1 MIVHLPV
8 KAVRVG
14 STAEKRKFARVAFQK
29 ELEIF
34 PVFPSYSEDFSD
46 LPLTGRTQD
55 ISGGGI
61 AFKAHPLLKA
71 GSFLKLRFELE
82 KDQRV
87 EAFGKIVWAKG
98 DFFGLSFYPSSGF
111 PGLQA

>member
-1 MIVHLPV
+1 MSIAR
-8 KAVRVG
+8 KAVDVG
-14 STAEKRKFARVAFQK
+14 SAAEKRKFTRVAFQR

-46 LPLTGRTQD
+46 LPLTGQSQD

-61 AFKAHPLLKA
+61 AFKANPLLKI

-87 EAFGKIVWAKG
+87 EAFGKIVWAK
-98 DFFGLSFYPSSGF
+98 DNFFGFSFYPSSGIPVQQF
-111 PGLQA
+111 